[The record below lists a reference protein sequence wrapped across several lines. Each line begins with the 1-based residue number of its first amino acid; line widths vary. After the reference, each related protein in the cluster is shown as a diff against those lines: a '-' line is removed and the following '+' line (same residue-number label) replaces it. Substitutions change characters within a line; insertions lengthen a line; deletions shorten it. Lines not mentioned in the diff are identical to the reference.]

1 MLKIEKKQVKI
12 ISVAIAAVFM
22 LSVVGIAVSQTGT
35 SQAAAASNVGKVNYD
50 DLVRSHPDFAKF
62 AETMKSEQDLA
73 QKDFDAKAPSMANDK
88 ERQEYFMQLQQ
99 RLGVKQA
106 ELLKPIEDKVMA
118 TIKEVADTRGLAVV
132 MPAGMVVYGGQD
144 ITEDVKKKLGGK

>member
-22 LSVVGIAVSQTGT
+22 LSVVGIAVSQSGT
-35 SQAAAASNVGKVNYD
+35 SQAAAASNVGKVNFD
-50 DLVRSHPDFAKF
+50 DLMRSHPDFAKF
-62 AETMKSEQDLA
+62 AETMKAEQDQA
-73 QKDFDAKAPSMANDK
+73 QKDFDAKAPTLGNDK

-99 RLGVKQA
+99 RLNMKQA

-118 TIKEVADTRGLAVV
+118 TIKDVAEARGLAVV
-132 MPAGMVVYGGQD
+132 MPANMVVYGGQD
-144 ITEDVKKKLGGK
+144 ITDEVKKKLGGK

>member
-1 MLKIEKKQVKI
+1 VLKIEKKQVKV

-35 SQAAAASNVGKVNYD
+35 SQAAPASNVGKVNYE
-50 DLVRSHPDFAKF
+50 DLVRTHPDFTKY
-62 AETMKSEQDLA
+62 AENMKGEQDQA
-73 QKDFDAKAPSMANDK
+73 QKDFDAKAPSLASDK

-99 RLGVKQA
+99 RLSIKQA

-118 TIKEVADTRGLAVV
+118 SIKEVADARGLAVV

-144 ITEDVKKKLGGK
+144 ITEDVKKKLGSK

>member
-35 SQAAAASNVGKVNYD
+35 TQAAAASNVGKVNYD

-62 AETMKSEQDLA
+62 AETMKSEQEQA
-73 QKDFDAKAPSMANDK
+73 QKEFDAKAPSMTNEQ
-88 ERQEYFMQLQQ
+88 ERQQYFVQLQQ
-99 RLGVKQA
+99 RLQMKET
-106 ELLKPIEDKVMA
+106 ELLTPIREKVMA

-132 MPAGMVVYGGQD
+132 MPVSMVIYGGQD
-144 ITEDVKKKLGGK
+144 ITDDVKKKLGGK